1 MDVINE
7 IRRHLTKPYVRPW
20 ALLAPVLVLL
30 FCIPLLR
37 PLRNPDP
44 SEISDDELAR
54 LATVQA
60 LVEHRTLALDH
71 TSIAPSRGTVRVGER
86 LYADQPP
93 TLAVFLAGPYW
104 VMNRLGFTFGK
115 DANGIAF
122 FLTLLGVTIPI
133 AVGAGM
139 IYRMGRLFE
148 LARWKRGALAVAVTF
163 ATGFVSY
170 GVVLNSHAPAAAL
183 VLAAAACLV
192 HVAVARKPTIT
203 GGWLT
208 ICGLLAGLAAAI
220 EPAAVI
226 FTILLAAVIP
236 AMRWRWTMRVG
247 GVFMYLIGLTPPLLL
262 HAVLTVPV
270 TGDLR
275 PITWHPELHKR
286 VDLRAQLD
294 LDDEGR
300 GRLAATLDGA
310 ARIAAGI
317 AGPHGLFS
325 HFPILVLGVIG
336 IFAVMHRHWPMTTKV
351 MAASTGIAAGLILVG
366 YCIASRAGPG
376 SMFAARSF
384 IVFAPLL
391 AFWGGAWLR
400 RQHHPLTWTVAGV
413 TLLFSVS
420 VSIIGATGPFPKNG
434 YTRYS
439 AAQALS
445 NLINPGSLPRTTI
458 LAGG

>member
-1 MDVINE
+1 MDVIHE
-7 IRRHLTKPYVRPW
+7 LRRYLTKPHVRPW
-20 ALLAPVLVLL
+20 ALSAPILVLL

-44 SEISDDELAR
+44 SQISDDELAR
-54 LATVQA
+54 LATVQS
-60 LVEHRTLALDH
+60 LVEHRTLALDA
-71 TSIAPSRGTVRVGER
+71 SSFSPSRGTVRVGDK

-93 TLAVFLAGPYW
+93 TMAVLLAGPYW
-104 VMNRLGFTFGK
+104 AMNRLGFTFGK

-122 FLTLLGVTIPI
+122 FLTLIGVTIPV

-139 IYRMGRLFE
+139 IYRMARLFE
-148 LARWKRGALAVAVTF
+148 LPRWKRGALALAVAF
-163 ATGFVSY
+163 ASGFVSY

-183 VLAAAACLV
+183 VLSAATCLV
-192 HVAVARKPTIT
+192 HIAVSRKPRIT

-220 EPAAVI
+220 EPAAII
-226 FTILLAAVIP
+226 FTIFLAAVIP
-236 AMRWRWTMRVG
+236 AMRWRWSLRVG
-247 GVFMYLIGLTPPLLL
+247 GVVMYLIGLTPPLLL
-262 HAVLTVPV
+262 HVLLTVPV

-275 PITWHPELHKR
+275 PINWHPELHKR
-286 VDLRAQLD
+286 VDLRAQAD
-294 LDDEGR
+294 LDDEEP
-300 GRLAATLDGA
+300 GRLTATLDA
-310 ARIAAGI
+310 ASRVAGGI

-325 HFPILVLGVIG
+325 HFPILILGIVG

-351 MAASTGIAAGLILVG
+351 LAAGTGIAAAVILLG

-376 SMFAARSF
+376 SMFAARWF

-400 RQHHPLTWTVAGV
+400 RQHHPLTWTLAGV
-413 TLLFSVS
+413 TLLFSICVS
-420 VSIIGATGPFPKNG
+420 VIGATGPFPKNG
-434 YTRYS
+434 YTHYS
-439 AAQALS
+439 ATQALD
-445 NLINPGSLPRTTI
+445 NLITADALPKPTI